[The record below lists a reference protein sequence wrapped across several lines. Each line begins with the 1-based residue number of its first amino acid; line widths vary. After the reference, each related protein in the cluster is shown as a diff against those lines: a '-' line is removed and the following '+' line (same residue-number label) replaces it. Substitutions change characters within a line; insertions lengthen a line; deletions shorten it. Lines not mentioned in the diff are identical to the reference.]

1 MQFVDYVKIYVK
13 AGDGGRGCVS
23 FRREK
28 NIPRG
33 GPNGG
38 DGGRGGQVIIMTTN
52 ELNTLLDQ
60 RYKREYKAACVPSVF
75 LLTCGVSVYIP
86 ELFLLSRF
94 PQQLLR
100 L

>member
-60 RYKREYKAACVPSVF
+60 RYKREYKAERGEHGKGKKWMGKVVK
-75 LLTCGVSVYIP
+75 T
-86 ELFLLSRF
+86 
-94 PQQLLR
+94 
-100 L
+100 